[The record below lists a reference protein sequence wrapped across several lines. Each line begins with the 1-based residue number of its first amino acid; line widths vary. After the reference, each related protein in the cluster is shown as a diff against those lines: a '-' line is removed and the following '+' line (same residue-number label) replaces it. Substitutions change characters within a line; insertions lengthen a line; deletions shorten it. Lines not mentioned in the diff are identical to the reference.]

1 VLHSFEREL
10 KDKIMLT
17 EERRR
22 ILNMLAEGKLS
33 AAEAENL
40 LDALAKAPAARPAT
54 DGPSELAPRD
64 PKYLRVLVEGYD
76 EHEHGA
82 DKVNV
87 RVPLALIRA
96 GMRLAAL
103 LPVTVHEPI
112 NRALRENGV
121 EIDISKIKPEN
132 LEDLVTHLREL
143 AIDVDGA
150 HGEKV
155 RVFCE

>member
-1 VLHSFEREL
+1 
-10 KDKIMLT
+10 MLT

-22 ILNMLAEGKLS
+22 ILNMLAEGKVD
-33 AAEAENL
+33 AAEAESL
-40 LDALAKAPAARPAT
+40 LDALTNKPVVVRETAGAEVTPP
-54 DGPSELAPRD
+54 D
-64 PKYLRVLVEGYD
+64 PKFLRVLVEGYND
-76 EHEHGA
+76 EHGA
-82 DKVNV
+82 GKVNV
-87 RVPLALIRA
+87 RVPFTLIRA
-96 GMRLAAL
+96 GVRLAAL
-103 LPVTVHEPI
+103 LPVAVHEPI

-143 AIDVDGA
+143 AVDVDGS

>member
-1 VLHSFEREL
+1 
-10 KDKIMLT
+10 MLT

-33 AAEAENL
+33 AEQADKLLEALGNQPAPLARGNNVPAPNL
-40 LDALAKAPAARPAT
+40 P
-54 DGPSELAPRD
+54 ERD
-64 PKYLRVLVEGYD
+64 PKYLRVLVEGNDD
-76 EHEHGA
+76 EHPGTG
-82 DKVNV
+82 KVNV
-87 RVPLALIRA
+87 RVPFTLIRA

-103 LPVTVHEPI
+103 LPTAAHEPI

-121 EIDISKIKPEN
+121 DIDISKIKPEN

-143 AIDVDGA
+143 AVDVEGA

>member
-1 VLHSFEREL
+1 
-10 KDKIMLT
+10 MLT

-40 LDALAKAPAARPAT
+40 LDALGKSPAALPAT
-54 DGPSELAPRD
+54 NGQSDLALHD

-76 EHEHGA
+76 DPDGIGGRGA
-82 DKVNV
+82 GKVNV
-87 RVPLALIRA
+87 RVPFTLIRA

-103 LPVTVHEPI
+103 LPAVVHEPI

-121 EIDISKIKPEN
+121 DIDISKIKPEN

>member
-1 VLHSFEREL
+1 
-10 KDKIMLT
+10 MQT

-22 ILNMLAEGKLS
+22 ILNMLAEGKLNAS
-33 AAEAENL
+33 EAESL
-40 LDALAKAPAARPAT
+40 LDALAKSPAALPAAN
-54 DGPSELAPRD
+54 GPSDLTLRD

-76 EHEHGA
+76 EHDGHGGA
-82 DKVNV
+82 GKVNV
-87 RVPLALIRA
+87 RVPFTLIRA

-103 LPVTVHEPI
+103 LPATVHEPI

-143 AIDVDGA
+143 AVDVEGA

>member
-1 VLHSFEREL
+1 
-10 KDKIMLT
+10 MLT

-22 ILNMLAEGKLS
+22 ILNLLAEGKLN
-33 AAEAENL
+33 AAEAESL
-40 LDALAKAPAARPAT
+40 LDALAKSPTEPRAAPGPT
-54 DGPSELAPRD
+54 DLAQRD

-76 EHEHGA
+76 DHEPEHGGGA
-82 DKVNV
+82 PSKVNV
-87 RVPLALIRA
+87 RVPFTLLRA

-103 LPVTVHEPI
+103 LPATAHEPI

-121 EIDISKIKPEN
+121 DIDISKIKPEN

-143 AIDVDGA
+143 VVDVEGA